1 MVYLIAELAALSA
14 LCGWRLAT
22 WQFSLALFQYILV
35 DLITF
40 VHTVAEDSG
49 TIAALFGVVLI
60 KFITDKFQFIW

>member
-1 MVYLIAELAALSA
+1 LAA
-14 LCGWRLAT
+14 

-60 KFITDKFQFIW
+60 KFITDKFQFI